1 MADLKSQEKQTL
13 VEEGTQ
19 FKGSLTSTCPVV
31 VRGKIEGEIETPS
44 LTISESGAVH
54 GKAKIGTVVSK
65 GDIAGEFDADTVQL
79 SGSVQDNTVIR
90 AKTLE
95 VKLSSQ
101 EGKMEVVFG
110 NASLAVGDEPDKPRE
125 EIASEPAEP
134 PKNEEEEE
142 EEP

>member
-31 VRGKIEGEIETPS
+31 VRGRIEGEIETPS

-54 GKAKIGTVVSK
+54 GKAKIGTVISK

-90 AKTLE
+90 SKTLE
-95 VKLSSQ
+95 VKLSTE

-110 NASLAVGDEPDKPRE
+110 NTNLTVGSDPAQPKPEPETEPEVEKETDAEDE
-125 EIASEPAEP
+125 
-134 PKNEEEEE
+134 
-142 EEP
+142 

>member
-1 MADLKSQEKQTL
+1 MADFKSQEKQTL

-54 GKAKIGTVVSK
+54 GKAKIGTVISK

-95 VKLSSQ
+95 VKLSAQ
-101 EGKMEVVFG
+101 EGKMEIVFG
-110 NASLAVGDEPDKPRE
+110 NANLSVGDDPSKPRE
-125 EIASEPAEP
+125 APKEEAEE
-134 PKNEEEEE
+134 KAAEDEE
-142 EEP
+142 

>member
-1 MADLKSQEKQTL
+1 MADLKSGEKQTL

-31 VRGKIEGEIETPS
+31 VRGKVEGEIATPS
-44 LTISESGAVH
+44 LTISETGAVH
-54 GKAKIGTVVSK
+54 GKAKIGTVVSM

-79 SGSVQDNTVIR
+79 SGSVRDNTVIR

-95 VKLSSQ
+95 IKLSTE

-110 NASLAVGDEPDKPRE
+110 NAKLSVGDEPED
-125 EIASEPAEP
+125 A
-134 PKNEEEEE
+134 
-142 EEP
+142 

>member
-1 MADLKSQEKQTL
+1 MADPKSQEKQTL

-54 GKAKIGTVVSK
+54 GKAKIGTVISK
-65 GDIAGEFDADTVQL
+65 GDIAGEFDADSVQL

-95 VKLSSQ
+95 VRLSAQ

-110 NASLAVGDEPDKPRE
+110 NANLAVGDDPAAPRQVPDE
-125 EIASEPAEP
+125 QDSSEP
-134 PKNEEEEE
+134 EEDD
-142 EEP
+142 